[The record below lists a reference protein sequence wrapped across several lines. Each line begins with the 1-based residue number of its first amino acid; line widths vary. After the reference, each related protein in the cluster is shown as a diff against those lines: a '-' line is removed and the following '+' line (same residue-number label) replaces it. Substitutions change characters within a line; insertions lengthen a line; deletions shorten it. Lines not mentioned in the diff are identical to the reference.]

1 MSVTPRV
8 LFVHAHPDDET
19 ITTGGTI
26 AALVSEGAEVMV
38 LTATRG
44 ECGEVIPA
52 ELGHLEGDRQGL
64 ARVREQEIAEAMR
77 ALGVRLHAFLGG
89 TTRTFEDSGMEW
101 GPDGHARPA
110 RSMTADALCATDM
123 STVARHVAAVID
135 AFEPHA
141 VITYAG
147 NGGYGHPDHV
157 RVHEA
162 TTAAVDLAEWRTGR
176 LLYVDTPAE
185 AARAAFD
192 PDQAGFAATGF
203 APAST
208 IPAKPPVG
216 RIVIGQ
222 DVTPQLPVK
231 RAALVAHRTQVIVS
245 GDFFALS
252 NGVGQRIGVCEYFSV
267 GAGTDVPDDALHDG
281 PAGHVLTG
289 LDLGAI
295 DAQDHAGTDPAGQDR
310 AAAAV
315 PLRRD
320 RSPRRPGVFAYLHAA
335 VLGLLIAFLGAMQH
349 LNVTV
354 AHLGETP
361 VILPWGL
368 ALSLLLAAAGLW
380 HLKTMYR
387 SSSPMLLAAVVIAVM
402 SYVFGQPNW
411 LPGADMIVT
420 GMLRSV
426 AWLLG
431 PMILAAVFSFIKV
444 RPATD
449 VHREDRTR

>member
-44 ECGEVIPA
+44 EGGEVIPD

-77 ALGVRLHAFLGG
+77 ALGVRTHAFLGG

-101 GPDGHARPA
+101 GSDGHARPA
-110 RSMTADALCATDM
+110 QSMSADALCATDM
-123 STVARHVAAVID
+123 TTVARHIAAVID

-162 TTAAVDLAEWRTGR
+162 TTVAVDLAEWRTGR

-185 AARAAFD
+185 VARAAFD
-192 PDQAGFAATGF
+192 PDQDGFAAAGF
-203 APAST
+203 APAEH
-208 IPAKPPVG
+208 IPAKPPVD

-222 DVTPQLPVK
+222 DVTSQLPAK
-231 RAALVAHRTQVIVS
+231 RAALEAHRTQVSVA

-252 NGVGQRIGVCEYFSV
+252 NGVGQRIGDHEYFSV
-267 GAGTDVPDDALHDG
+267 GAGTEVPTDALSDG
-281 PAGHVLTG
+281 QAAHVLTG
-289 LDLGAI
+289 LDLAAV
-295 DAQDHAGTDPAGQDR
+295 DAQDHHAGQAR
-310 AAAAV
+310 SAQAA

-354 AHLGETP
+354 AHLGGTP

-380 HLKTMYR
+380 HVKTMYR
-387 SSSPMLLAAVVIAVM
+387 SSSPMLVAAIVIAVI

-444 RPATD
+444 GPVTD
-449 VHREDRTR
+449 VHRADRTR

>member
-1 MSVTPRV
+1 MTSSTQDPMSVTPRA

-26 AALVSEGAEVMV
+26 ASLVSDGAEVMV

-44 ECGEVIPA
+44 EGGEVIPS
-52 ELGHLEGDRQGL
+52 ELKHLEGDRQGL
-64 ARVREQEIAEAMR
+64 AQVREGEIAEAMR
-77 ALGVRLHAFLGG
+77 ALGVRMHAFLGG

-110 RSMTADALCATDM
+110 STMPDDALCAADLT
-123 STVARHVAAVID
+123 TVARHIAAVID
-135 AFEPHA
+135 AFEPHV
-141 VITYAG
+141 VITYAA

-176 LLYVDTPAE
+176 LLYVDTPTE
-185 AARAAFD
+185 VARAAFD
-192 PDQAGFAATGF
+192 PGQEGFAATGF
-203 APAST
+203 AAAET

-216 RIVIGQ
+216 EIVIGQ
-222 DVTPQLPVK
+222 DVSAQLSAK
-231 RAALVAHRTQVIVS
+231 RAALQAHRTQVSVA

-252 NGVGQRIGVCEYFSV
+252 NGVGQRIGDHEYFSL
-267 GAGTDVPDDALHDG
+267 GAGADVPADPQTGGLA
-281 PAGHVLTG
+281 PHVLSG
-289 LDLGAI
+289 LDL
-295 DAQDHAGTDPAGQDR
+295 DAVEAQNQGGQGQDAS
-310 AAAAV
+310 AAA
-315 PLRRD
+315 PLRR
-320 RSPRRPGVFAYLHAA
+320 RREPAKPGVFAYLHAGI
-335 VLGLLIAFLGAMQH
+335 LGLLIAFLGAMQH
-349 LNVTV
+349 LNVKV
-354 AHLGETP
+354 LHLGETP

-387 SSSPMLLAAVVIAVM
+387 SSGPMLVAAVIIAFV
-402 SYVFGQPNW
+402 SYAFGQPAW

-426 AWLLG
+426 VWLLG
-431 PMILAAVFSFIKV
+431 PMLLAAIFAFINV
-444 RPATD
+444 RGSE
-449 VHREDRTR
+449 RSR